1 MNKEL
6 FREEI
11 IYSVGDS
18 NLEENSYEMIKD
30 VIRNNHAVGFMT
42 GHYDEN
48 LTITNVS
55 GFLLYNLGYDYKEF
69 MEITKGSLKNLFYG
83 ENRSFFGNDVT
94 IIILS
99 AYDYSEIEA
108 EAREAGVD
116 EFIAKSLFRSR
127 LTATLKNIIEGKPN
141 KEANIETAENGK
153 EAVEK
158 FANAPSG
165 FYDLI
170 FMDIHMPV
178 MNGYEATAAIRSH
191 RKYREKQI
199 PIIAMTANAFAEDVV
214 MAKNAG
220 MKEHIAKPL
229 EMNRLCEIMQRY
241 L

>member
-1 MNKEL
+1 MP
-6 FREEI
+6 
-11 IYSVGDS
+11 
-18 NLEENSYEMIKD
+18 EMDGIETTRQ
-30 VIRNNHAVGFMT
+30 IRKRV
-42 GHYDEN
+42 
-48 LTITNVS
+48 
-55 GFLLYNLGYDYKEF
+55 
-69 MEITKGSLKNLFYG
+69 
-83 ENRSFFGNDVT
+83 GNDVT

-116 EFIAKSLFRSR
+116 EFIAKPLFRSR

-141 KEANIETAENGK
+141 KEAKNYLSNIETAEKGK

-214 MAKNAG
+214 KAKNAG

>member
-1 MNKEL
+1 MP
-6 FREEI
+6 
-11 IYSVGDS
+11 
-18 NLEENSYEMIKD
+18 EMDGIETTRQ
-30 VIRNNHAVGFMT
+30 IRNRV
-42 GHYDEN
+42 
-48 LTITNVS
+48 
-55 GFLLYNLGYDYKEF
+55 
-69 MEITKGSLKNLFYG
+69 
-83 ENRSFFGNDVT
+83 GNDVT

-99 AYDYSEIEA
+99 VYDYSEIEA
-108 EAREAGVD
+108 EAREAGID
-116 EFIAKSLFRSR
+116 EFIAKPLFRSR

-141 KEANIETAENGK
+141 KEAKNYLSNIETAENGK

-214 MAKNAG
+214 KAKNAG

>member
-1 MNKEL
+1 M
-6 FREEI
+6 
-11 IYSVGDS
+11 
-18 NLEENSYEMIKD
+18 
-30 VIRNNHAVGFMT
+30 
-42 GHYDEN
+42 
-48 LTITNVS
+48 
-55 GFLLYNLGYDYKEF
+55 
-69 MEITKGSLKNLFYG
+69 
-83 ENRSFFGNDVT
+83 T

-99 AYDYSEIEA
+99 VYDYSEIEA

-116 EFIAKSLFRSR
+116 EFIAKPLFRSR

-141 KEANIETAENGK
+141 KEAKNYLSNIETAENGK

-214 MAKNAG
+214 KVKNAG

>member
-1 MNKEL
+1 M
-6 FREEI
+6 
-11 IYSVGDS
+11 
-18 NLEENSYEMIKD
+18 
-30 VIRNNHAVGFMT
+30 
-42 GHYDEN
+42 
-48 LTITNVS
+48 
-55 GFLLYNLGYDYKEF
+55 
-69 MEITKGSLKNLFYG
+69 
-83 ENRSFFGNDVT
+83 T

-116 EFIAKSLFRSR
+116 EFIAKPLFRSR

-141 KEANIETAENGK
+141 KEAKNYLSNIETAENGK

-214 MAKNAG
+214 KAKNAG

>member
-1 MNKEL
+1 M
-6 FREEI
+6 
-11 IYSVGDS
+11 
-18 NLEENSYEMIKD
+18 
-30 VIRNNHAVGFMT
+30 
-42 GHYDEN
+42 
-48 LTITNVS
+48 
-55 GFLLYNLGYDYKEF
+55 
-69 MEITKGSLKNLFYG
+69 
-83 ENRSFFGNDVT
+83 T

-127 LTATLKNIIEGKPN
+127 LTATLKNIIEGKSN

-178 MNGYEATAAIRSH
+178 MNGYEATSAIRSH

-220 MKEHIAKPL
+220 MKEHIAKPW

>member
-1 MNKEL
+1 M
-6 FREEI
+6 
-11 IYSVGDS
+11 
-18 NLEENSYEMIKD
+18 
-30 VIRNNHAVGFMT
+30 
-42 GHYDEN
+42 
-48 LTITNVS
+48 
-55 GFLLYNLGYDYKEF
+55 
-69 MEITKGSLKNLFYG
+69 
-83 ENRSFFGNDVT
+83 T

-141 KEANIETAENGK
+141 KEAKNYLSNIETAENGK

-214 MAKNAG
+214 KAKNAG

>member
-1 MNKEL
+1 M
-6 FREEI
+6 
-11 IYSVGDS
+11 
-18 NLEENSYEMIKD
+18 
-30 VIRNNHAVGFMT
+30 
-42 GHYDEN
+42 
-48 LTITNVS
+48 
-55 GFLLYNLGYDYKEF
+55 
-69 MEITKGSLKNLFYG
+69 
-83 ENRSFFGNDVT
+83 T

-127 LTATLKNIIEGKPN
+127 LTATLKNIIEGKSN

-199 PIIAMTANAFAEDVV
+199 TIIAMTANAFAEDVV

-220 MKEHIAKPL
+220 MKEHIAKPW

>member
-1 MNKEL
+1 MP
-6 FREEI
+6 
-11 IYSVGDS
+11 
-18 NLEENSYEMIKD
+18 EMDGIETTRQ
-30 VIRNNHAVGFMT
+30 IRKRV
-42 GHYDEN
+42 
-48 LTITNVS
+48 
-55 GFLLYNLGYDYKEF
+55 
-69 MEITKGSLKNLFYG
+69 
-83 ENRSFFGNDVT
+83 GNDVT

-116 EFIAKSLFRSR
+116 EFIAKPLFRSR

-141 KEANIETAENGK
+141 KEAKNYLSNIETAENGK

>member
-1 MNKEL
+1 M
-6 FREEI
+6 
-11 IYSVGDS
+11 
-18 NLEENSYEMIKD
+18 
-30 VIRNNHAVGFMT
+30 
-42 GHYDEN
+42 
-48 LTITNVS
+48 
-55 GFLLYNLGYDYKEF
+55 
-69 MEITKGSLKNLFYG
+69 
-83 ENRSFFGNDVT
+83 T

-127 LTATLKNIIEGKPN
+127 LTATLKNIIEGKSN

-178 MNGYEATAAIRSH
+178 MNEYEATAAICSH

-220 MKEHIAKPL
+220 MKEHIAKPW

>member
-1 MNKEL
+1 
-6 FREEI
+6 
-11 IYSVGDS
+11 
-18 NLEENSYEMIKD
+18 
-30 VIRNNHAVGFMT
+30 
-42 GHYDEN
+42 
-48 LTITNVS
+48 
-55 GFLLYNLGYDYKEF
+55 
-69 MEITKGSLKNLFYG
+69 
-83 ENRSFFGNDVT
+83 VT

-116 EFIAKSLFRSR
+116 EFIAKPLFRSR

-141 KEANIETAENGK
+141 KEAKNYLSNIETAENGK

-214 MAKNAG
+214 KAKNAG

>member
-1 MNKEL
+1 MP
-6 FREEI
+6 
-11 IYSVGDS
+11 
-18 NLEENSYEMIKD
+18 EMDGIETTRQ
-30 VIRNNHAVGFMT
+30 IRNRV
-42 GHYDEN
+42 
-48 LTITNVS
+48 
-55 GFLLYNLGYDYKEF
+55 
-69 MEITKGSLKNLFYG
+69 
-83 ENRSFFGNDVT
+83 GNDVT

-99 AYDYSEIEA
+99 VYDYSEIEA

-116 EFIAKSLFRSR
+116 EFIAKPLFRSR

-141 KEANIETAENGK
+141 KEAKNYLSNIETAENG
-153 EAVEK
+153 
-158 FANAPSG
+158 
-165 FYDLI
+165 
-170 FMDIHMPV
+170 
-178 MNGYEATAAIRSH
+178 YEAMAAIRSH

>member
-1 MNKEL
+1 MP
-6 FREEI
+6 
-11 IYSVGDS
+11 
-18 NLEENSYEMIKD
+18 EMDGIETTRQ
-30 VIRNNHAVGFMT
+30 IRKRV
-42 GHYDEN
+42 
-48 LTITNVS
+48 
-55 GFLLYNLGYDYKEF
+55 
-69 MEITKGSLKNLFYG
+69 
-83 ENRSFFGNDVT
+83 GNDVT

-178 MNGYEATAAIRSH
+178 MNGSDAERV
-191 RKYREKQI
+191 
-199 PIIAMTANAFAEDVV
+199 PVIAMSANAFAEDVV

>member
-1 MNKEL
+1 M
-6 FREEI
+6 
-11 IYSVGDS
+11 
-18 NLEENSYEMIKD
+18 
-30 VIRNNHAVGFMT
+30 
-42 GHYDEN
+42 
-48 LTITNVS
+48 
-55 GFLLYNLGYDYKEF
+55 
-69 MEITKGSLKNLFYG
+69 
-83 ENRSFFGNDVT
+83 T

-127 LTATLKNIIEGKPN
+127 LTATLKNIIEGKSN
-141 KEANIETAENGK
+141 KEANIETAENEK

-165 FYDLI
+165 FY
-170 FMDIHMPV
+170 
-178 MNGYEATAAIRSH
+178 AIRSH

-220 MKEHIAKPL
+220 MKEYIAKPL

>member
-1 MNKEL
+1 MP
-6 FREEI
+6 
-11 IYSVGDS
+11 
-18 NLEENSYEMIKD
+18 EMDGIETTRQ
-30 VIRNNHAVGFMT
+30 IRNRV
-42 GHYDEN
+42 
-48 LTITNVS
+48 
-55 GFLLYNLGYDYKEF
+55 
-69 MEITKGSLKNLFYG
+69 
-83 ENRSFFGNDVT
+83 GNDVT

-108 EAREAGVD
+108 EAR
-116 EFIAKSLFRSR
+116 
-127 LTATLKNIIEGKPN
+127 
-141 KEANIETAENGK
+141 EANIETAENGK

-214 MAKNAG
+214 KAKNAG

-229 EMNRLCEIMQRY
+229 EMNRLCEIIQRY

>member
-1 MNKEL
+1 
-6 FREEI
+6 
-11 IYSVGDS
+11 
-18 NLEENSYEMIKD
+18 MIKD

-69 MEITKGSLKNLFYG
+69 MEITKSSLKNLFYG

-127 LTATLKNIIEGKPN
+127 LTATLKNIIEGKSN

-220 MKEHIAKPL
+220 MKEHIAKPW

>member
-1 MNKEL
+1 M
-6 FREEI
+6 
-11 IYSVGDS
+11 
-18 NLEENSYEMIKD
+18 
-30 VIRNNHAVGFMT
+30 
-42 GHYDEN
+42 
-48 LTITNVS
+48 
-55 GFLLYNLGYDYKEF
+55 
-69 MEITKGSLKNLFYG
+69 
-83 ENRSFFGNDVT
+83 T

-99 AYDYSEIEA
+99 AYDYSEIKA

-127 LTATLKNIIEGKPN
+127 LTATLKNIIEGKSN

-165 FYDLI
+165 FYDL
-170 FMDIHMPV
+170 
-178 MNGYEATAAIRSH
+178 
-191 RKYREKQI
+191 
-199 PIIAMTANAFAEDVV
+199 TANAFAEDVV

-220 MKEHIAKPL
+220 MKEHIAKPW

>member
-83 ENRSFFGNDVT
+83 ENRSDVT

-127 LTATLKNIIEGKPN
+127 LTATLKNIIEGKSN

-158 FANAPSG
+158 FANALSG

-191 RKYREKQI
+191 IKYREKQI

-220 MKEHIAKPL
+220 MKEHIAKPW

>member
-1 MNKEL
+1 MPEMDGIETTRQIRK
-6 FREEI
+6 R
-11 IYSVGDS
+11 VG
-18 NLEENSYEMIKD
+18 K
-30 VIRNNHAVGFMT
+30 
-42 GHYDEN
+42 
-48 LTITNVS
+48 
-55 GFLLYNLGYDYKEF
+55 
-69 MEITKGSLKNLFYG
+69 
-83 ENRSFFGNDVT
+83 DVT

-199 PIIAMTANAFAEDVV
+199 PII
-214 MAKNAG
+214 
-220 MKEHIAKPL
+220 
-229 EMNRLCEIMQRY
+229 EIGRASCRERV
-241 L
+241 

>member
-1 MNKEL
+1 MDGIETT
-6 FREEI
+6 RQ
-11 IYSVGDS
+11 
-18 NLEENSYEMIKD
+18 
-30 VIRNNHAVGFMT
+30 IRNRV
-42 GHYDEN
+42 
-48 LTITNVS
+48 
-55 GFLLYNLGYDYKEF
+55 
-69 MEITKGSLKNLFYG
+69 
-83 ENRSFFGNDVT
+83 GNDVT

-99 AYDYSEIEA
+99 VYDYSEIEA

-116 EFIAKSLFRSR
+116 EFIAKPLFRSR

-141 KEANIETAENGK
+141 KEAKNYLSNIETAENGK

-214 MAKNAG
+214 KAKNAG

>member
-1 MNKEL
+1 MP
-6 FREEI
+6 
-11 IYSVGDS
+11 
-18 NLEENSYEMIKD
+18 EMDGIETTRQ
-30 VIRNNHAVGFMT
+30 IRNRV
-42 GHYDEN
+42 
-48 LTITNVS
+48 
-55 GFLLYNLGYDYKEF
+55 
-69 MEITKGSLKNLFYG
+69 
-83 ENRSFFGNDVT
+83 GNDVT

-99 AYDYSEIEA
+99 VYDYSEIEA
-108 EAREAGVD
+108 EAR
-116 EFIAKSLFRSR
+116 
-127 LTATLKNIIEGKPN
+127 
-141 KEANIETAENGK
+141 EANIETAENGK

-214 MAKNAG
+214 KAKNAG

-229 EMNRLCEIMQRY
+229 EMNRLCEIIQRY

>member
-1 MNKEL
+1 MP
-6 FREEI
+6 
-11 IYSVGDS
+11 
-18 NLEENSYEMIKD
+18 EMDGIETTRQ
-30 VIRNNHAVGFMT
+30 IRKRV
-42 GHYDEN
+42 
-48 LTITNVS
+48 
-55 GFLLYNLGYDYKEF
+55 
-69 MEITKGSLKNLFYG
+69 
-83 ENRSFFGNDVT
+83 GNDVT

-178 MNGYEATAAIRSH
+178 MNQRQQSVPTENIEKN
-191 RKYREKQI
+191 KYRS
-199 PIIAMTANAFAEDVV
+199 
-214 MAKNAG
+214 
-220 MKEHIAKPL
+220 
-229 EMNRLCEIMQRY
+229 
-241 L
+241 

>member
-1 MNKEL
+1 M
-6 FREEI
+6 
-11 IYSVGDS
+11 
-18 NLEENSYEMIKD
+18 
-30 VIRNNHAVGFMT
+30 
-42 GHYDEN
+42 
-48 LTITNVS
+48 
-55 GFLLYNLGYDYKEF
+55 
-69 MEITKGSLKNLFYG
+69 
-83 ENRSFFGNDVT
+83 T

-116 EFIAKSLFRSR
+116 EFIAKPLFRSR

-141 KEANIETAENGK
+141 KEAKNYLSNIETAENGK

>member
-1 MNKEL
+1 M
-6 FREEI
+6 
-11 IYSVGDS
+11 
-18 NLEENSYEMIKD
+18 
-30 VIRNNHAVGFMT
+30 
-42 GHYDEN
+42 
-48 LTITNVS
+48 
-55 GFLLYNLGYDYKEF
+55 
-69 MEITKGSLKNLFYG
+69 
-83 ENRSFFGNDVT
+83 T

-127 LTATLKNIIEGKPN
+127 LTATLKNIIEGKSN
-141 KEANIETAENGK
+141 KEANIETAENEK

-199 PIIAMTANAFAEDVV
+199 PIIVV